1 MNEFWKAV
9 TGFAVNDWGPFVI
22 SYFIL
27 AQKYGLLQSNNCLLG
42 CERVVET
49 REEFHFSWFYIF
61 SALLSSLLN
70 WANHDRYR
78 LRPSTPARLCW
89 SSNRLQPLQNNNLI
103 KFAIIRPSSLN
114 HDKNLWNCRGAPD
127 ETTCS
132 TSFFSVS
139 QRLSFNLYEIV

>member
-1 MNEFWKAV
+1 MRKLAKKQQSQVQTIQRTVPSRNATQDNDNMNKFWKAV

-42 CERVVET
+42 RERVVET

-89 SSNRLQPLQNNNLI
+89 SSSRPQPLQQIWPYWITTVSAMNL
-103 KFAIIRPSSLN
+103 KSL
-114 HDKNLWNCRGAPD
+114 
-127 ETTCS
+127 
-132 TSFFSVS
+132 
-139 QRLSFNLYEIV
+139 